1 MIAPTRLRPALLA
14 ASLVAFGTLAL
25 AAPPTAAA
33 QAALELTLELGEQ
46 RVLQVDNVR
55 SYSEGLPGIVDVR
68 LNREGTSF
76 VVLGQKPG
84 RTSLLL
90 MLREGGQ
97 LEYRITV
104 VDPDPRASAMQS
116 ADADPTV
123 RPRDNVRL
131 DFYFVQLSEDG
142 GLRAGID
149 WPATIGGGTAGAQVD
164 LLTSTI
170 TQATAAVTDQA
181 LPRLD
186 FAQSAGWAKLL
197 RQAALITANGSEA
210 TFAGGGELNFPVQSA
225 LSVGVRQIEFGSL
238 IRVLPRY
245 DRESARLE
253 LVIHAEVSDL
263 AADHG
268 SGIPGRVTARLDSVV
283 NLQLG
288 QSLVIAGLSAHSQ
301 GSATRGLPG
310 LSQLPI
316 LGPLFGTQQDRDEH
330 SENLIF
336 IVPSVVEAV
345 ELDARE
351 HVREALRAF
360 TDYDGDLDERPLRER
375 APGLGARKQRRASAG
390 AAP

>member
-1 MIAPTRLRPALLA
+1 MHQARSCFSALL
-14 ASLVAFGTLAL
+14 VVFGATLA
-25 AAPPTAAA
+25 PPCPAAA
-33 QAALELTLELGEQ
+33 QQSLELMLEVGEQ
-46 RVLQVDNVR
+46 RVLPGENVR

-84 RTSLLL
+84 RTTLLL
-90 MLREGGQ
+90 MLRDGGQ
-97 LEYRITV
+97 LAYDITV
-104 VDPDPRASAMQS
+104 GDPDTLALPAAEARAR
-116 ADADPTV
+116 ADSTAVP
-123 RPRDNVRL
+123 PRDNVRL

-149 WPATIGGGTAGAQVD
+149 WPATLGGGTASAQVD

-170 TQATAAVTDQA
+170 NQATAAVTDQA

-186 FAQSAGWAKLL
+186 LAQSAGWAKLL
-197 RQAALITANGSEA
+197 RQAAVITANGSEA

-238 IRVLPRY
+238 IKVLPRY
-245 DRESARLE
+245 DRESARIE

-263 AADHG
+263 SSDHG
-268 SGIPGRVTARLDSVV
+268 SGIPGRTTARLDSVV
-283 NLQLG
+283 NLELG
-288 QSLVIAGLSAHSQ
+288 QSLVIAGLSARSQ
-301 GSATRGLPG
+301 GSASNGLPG

-316 LGPLFGTQQDRDEH
+316 LGPLFGTHEQRSEH

-345 ELDARE
+345 ALDARE
-351 HVREALRAF
+351 RVREALRAF
-360 TDYDGDLDERPLRER
+360 ADYDGELDEHPLREP
-375 APGLGARKQRRASAG
+375 APGLRSPPRARRSDQGAR
-390 AAP
+390 P

>member
-1 MIAPTRLRPALLA
+1 MPAARSALGPPVLA
-14 ASLVAFGTLAL
+14 LGVSMALAL
-25 AAPPTAAA
+25 ALASPTAA
-33 QAALELTLELGEQ
+33 QQTLELSLQVGEQ
-46 RVLQVDNVR
+46 RVLPGENVR

-76 VVLGQKPG
+76 VVLGQRPG

-90 MLREGGQ
+90 MLRDGGQ
-97 LEYRITV
+97 LAYEITV
-104 VDPDPRASAMQS
+104 GDPDALAPPPPE
-116 ADADPTV
+116 PTAV
-123 RPRDNVRL
+123 LPRDNVRL

-149 WPATIGGGTAGAQVD
+149 WPATLGGGTAGAQVD

-186 FAQSAGWAKLL
+186 LAQSAGWAKLL
-197 RQAALITANGSEA
+197 RQATVITANGSEA

-225 LSVGVRQIEFGSL
+225 LSVGVRQIEFGSV
-238 IRVLPRY
+238 IKVLPRY
-245 DRESARLE
+245 DRDSARIE

-263 AADHG
+263 ASDHG
-268 SGIPGRVTARLDSVV
+268 SGIPGRTTARLDSVV
-283 NLQLG
+283 NLELG
-288 QSLVIAGLSAHSQ
+288 QSLVLAGLSARSQ
-301 GSATRGLPG
+301 ASASRGLPG

-316 LGPLFGTQQDRDEH
+316 LGLLFGTHEARDEH

-345 ELDARE
+345 ALDARE
-351 HVREALRAF
+351 RVREALRAF
-360 TDYDGDLDERPLRER
+360 ADYEGELDEHPLRE
-375 APGLGARKQRRASAG
+375 ATPGLGAAKRPRARTPRAG
-390 AAP
+390 ARP

>member
-1 MIAPTRLRPALLA
+1 MLALLGV
-14 ASLVAFGTLAL
+14 LLA
-25 AAPPTAAA
+25 PSVRAAA
-33 QAALELTLELGEQ
+33 QQSLELSLEVGEQ
-46 RVLQVDNVR
+46 RVLPGENVR

-90 MLREGGQ
+90 MLRDGGQ
-97 LEYRITV
+97 LAYDITV
-104 VDPDPRASAMQS
+104 ADSGALSQPTAEPSAV
-116 ADADPTV
+116 P
-123 RPRDNVRL
+123 PRDNVRL

-142 GLRAGID
+142 GLRAGIA
-149 WPATIGGGTAGAQVD
+149 WPASLGGGTASAQVD

-186 FAQSAGWAKLL
+186 LAQSAGWAKLL
-197 RQAALITANGSEA
+197 RQAAVITANGSEA

-238 IRVLPRY
+238 IKVLPRY
-245 DRESARLE
+245 DRESARIE

-263 AADHG
+263 ASDHG
-268 SGIPGRVTARLDSVV
+268 SGIPGRTTARLDSVV
-283 NLQLG
+283 NLELG
-288 QSLVIAGLSAHSQ
+288 QSLVIAGLSARSQ
-301 GSATRGLPG
+301 GGASNGLPG

-316 LGPLFGTQQDRDEH
+316 LGPLFGTHERRSEH

-345 ELDARE
+345 ALDARE
-351 HVREALRAF
+351 RVREALRAF
-360 TDYDGDLDERPLRER
+360 ADYDGELDEHPLRES
-375 APGLGARKQRRASAG
+375 APGLRSPRARRPGAGAR
-390 AAP
+390 P

>member
-1 MIAPTRLRPALLA
+1 MTGRSWFGLWLLLSATPVPVAP
-14 ASLVAFGTLAL
+14 VAF
-25 AAPPTAAA
+25 A
-33 QAALELTLELGEQ
+33 QQQALELTLEVGEQ
-46 RVLQVDNVR
+46 RVLHGEDVR

-90 MLREGGQ
+90 MLRDGGQ
-97 LEYRITV
+97 LEYRIIV
-104 VDPDPRASAMQS
+104 VDPAAGSAEASTNGA
-116 ADADPTV
+116 PTV
-123 RPRDNVRL
+123 LPRDNVRL

-186 FAQSAGWAKLL
+186 LAQSAGWAKLL

-245 DRESARLE
+245 DRESARIE

-263 AADHG
+263 ASDHG

-288 QSLVIAGLSAHSQ
+288 QSLVIAGLSARSQ
-301 GSATRGLPG
+301 GSASHGLPG

-316 LGPLFGTQQDRDEH
+316 LGRLFGTQHDRSEH

-345 ELDARE
+345 ALDARE

-360 TDYDGDLDERPLRER
+360 DAYDGDLDEQPLRER
-375 APGLGARKQRRASAG
+375 TPGLGNVRKSRQARAG
-390 AAP
+390 ARR

>member
-1 MIAPTRLRPALLA
+1 MRPLRSCFGSFPALLCVSLALPCPA
-14 ASLVAFGTLAL
+14 AS
-25 AAPPTAAA
+25 
-33 QAALELTLELGEQ
+33 QQSLELTLDVGEQ
-46 RVLQVDNVR
+46 RVLPGDDVR

-90 MLREGGQ
+90 MLRDGSQ
-97 LEYRITV
+97 LAYEITV
-104 VDPDPRASAMQS
+104 RDPGDLAPPPALPA
-116 ADADPTV
+116 AVP
-123 RPRDNVRL
+123 PRDNVRL

-142 GLRAGID
+142 GLRAGIA
-149 WPATIGGGTAGAQVD
+149 WPATLGGGTAGAQVD

-186 FAQSAGWAKLL
+186 LAQSAGWAKLL
-197 RQAALITANGSEA
+197 RQAAVITANGSEA

-238 IRVLPRY
+238 IKVLPRY
-245 DRESARLE
+245 DRESARIE

-263 AADHG
+263 SSDHG
-268 SGIPGRVTARLDSVV
+268 SGIPGRTTARLDSVV
-283 NLQLG
+283 NLELG
-288 QSLVIAGLSAHSQ
+288 QSLVIAGLSARSQ
-301 GSATRGLPG
+301 SSGSNGLPG

-316 LGPLFGTQQDRDEH
+316 LGPLFGTHEQRSEH

-345 ELDARE
+345 GLDARE
-351 HVREALRAF
+351 RVREAVRAF
-360 TDYDGDLDERPLRER
+360 ADYDGELDEHPLREPT
-375 APGLGARKQRRASAG
+375 PGLHAPPRARSARKAG
-390 AAP
+390 TP